1 MLIRVPLGVGC
12 RRYALCLLCWHV
24 GVKRAGGMAPNDDAL
39 DLGSY
44 LDLVSRRQPRLV
56 LRSLVD
62 MVAKT
67 MTPLAWEATSISYPV
82 DNLDLGFVV

>member
-1 MLIRVPLGVGC
+1 
-12 RRYALCLLCWHV
+12 
-24 GVKRAGGMAPNDDAL
+24 MAPNDDAL

-44 LDLVSRRQPRLV
+44 VDLVSRRQPRLV

-62 MVAKT
+62 MVAMT
-67 MTPLAWEATSISYPV
+67 MTPSAWEATSISYPV